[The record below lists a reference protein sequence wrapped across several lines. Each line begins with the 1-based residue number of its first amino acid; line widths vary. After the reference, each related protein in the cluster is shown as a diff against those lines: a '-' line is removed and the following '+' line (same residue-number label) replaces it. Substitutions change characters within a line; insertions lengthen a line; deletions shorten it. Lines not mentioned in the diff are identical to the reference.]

1 MVEGTVATAEAVA
14 HGAVSGAKAVSYVA
28 EKVADKVVETVTDP
42 GKATVAVLTG
52 GLSLI
57 PIPGVST
64 VASTVSGA
72 IDSGLGAVGDF
83 FGFGGG
89 SSKLGRA
96 SNNKDVF
103 PNDLANCTRLFGIRD
118 WQTCGLT
125 YDVASKAWPWDAS
138 GNATPAGRAR
148 VAAIKGALTVSV
160 APVRG
165 APPPTAT
172 RAPPVLP
179 PDPPATRA
187 VLVTSA
193 MVGLGKTS
201 APLVLPTAANRGSLV
216 AARLR
221 AHF

>member
-1 MVEGTVATAEAVA
+1 M
-14 HGAVSGAKAVSYVA
+14 
-28 EKVADKVVETVTDP
+28 
-42 GKATVAVLTG
+42 
-52 GLSLI
+52 
-57 PIPGVST
+57 
-64 VASTVSGA
+64 SGA

-83 FGFGGG
+83 FGGG

-103 PNDLANCTRLFGIRD
+103 PNDVANCKRLFRIND

-138 GNATPAGRAR
+138 GNATPAGAAR
-148 VAAIKGALTVSV
+148 VAAIKGAQSGLATVVV

-165 APPPTAT
+165 APPPTAS